1 MTQIFDIA
9 KQWLISDGKEA
20 PLVSFYFQNSAD
32 FRVGLDR
39 FTKTLTGLI
48 NSENSQA
55 IIAAVVGEIGNNSF
69 DHNLGNWP
77 DQPGVFFAFDEK
89 ERLVVL
95 ADRGQGVLTTLKTV
109 RPELDSD
116 EKALKVA
123 FSEVVTSRA
132 PEPRGNGLKFVRQV
146 VANHDFVLDFY
157 SGRAVI
163 HLNDGLE
170 PVIEATDILYNGCL
184 AVFRF

>member
-1 MTQIFDIA
+1 MVQFFDIA
-9 KQWLISDGKEA
+9 KNWVVNEKTEIS
-20 PLVSFYFQNSAD
+20 STTFYFQNSAD

-39 FTKTLTGLI
+39 FTKSLSVLI
-48 NSENSQA
+48 GSENVSA
-55 IIAAVVGEIGNNSF
+55 VIAAVVGEIGNNSF

-77 DQPGVFFAFDEK
+77 DQPGVFFSFDEK
-89 ERLVVL
+89 ERTVVL

-123 FSEVVTSRA
+123 FSEIVTSRA

-170 PVIEATDILYNGCL
+170 PVIETTDILYNGCL
-184 AVFRF
+184 AVFHF